1 MFALI
6 GVWQMDRSKTAMQNK
21 ELRERI
27 VPMVSHQPGF
37 VSGYWSEDSA
47 TSKSHSFI
55 VFDTLEHAKG
65 LEAFVRQ
72 NGSNAEAGVAME
84 SLQVVQIVAN
94 TRA

>member
-6 GVWQMDRSKTAMQNK
+6 GVWQMDRSKSAMQNK

-37 VSGYWSEDSA
+37 VSGYWSEDTAS
-47 TSKSHSFI
+47 SKSHSFV
-55 VFDTLEHAKG
+55 VFDTLEHAQG

-72 NGSNAEAGVAME
+72 NGGSKEAGVAME
-84 SLQVVQIVAN
+84 SLQVVQIIAN
-94 TRA
+94 TRS